1 VAGPAQG
8 QITASPGQGE
18 IAPGY
23 AQLVGV
29 SGPRQLMAGSG
40 HRLLDRLRQGATI
53 NMVETDLVGML
64 ASALDDMTYEDK
76 A

>member
-1 VAGPAQG
+1 
-8 QITASPGQGE
+8 
-18 IAPGY
+18 
-23 AQLVGV
+23 
-29 SGPRQLMAGSG
+29 MAGSG

>member
-40 HRLLDRLRQGATI
+40 HRQLDRLRQGATI